1 MKLYVRDMVQCRK
14 NEQNEKIYHFYLTKN
29 MNAVY
34 TCDDTGVFAN
44 FIINTV
50 YIRHFI
56 NNKCV
61 CYMNL
66 RRHCLLYTKFIVSNQ
81 SSIKKKK
88 VQQISTIQYE
98 VKELFLWK
106 GEGAQAKRASV
117 PPVVKLLN

>member
-1 MKLYVRDMVQCRK
+1 
-14 NEQNEKIYHFYLTKN
+14 
-29 MNAVY
+29 MNAAY
-34 TCDDTGVFAN
+34 ACDDTGFFAN
-44 FIINTV
+44 FFISIV

-56 NNKCV
+56 NNKCI

-66 RRHCLLYTKFIVSNQ
+66 RQHCLLYTKLIVSNQ

-98 VKELFLWK
+98 EKELFLWK
-106 GEGAQAKRASV
+106 GEGAQEKRDSV